1 MFLSTI
7 RKCRQSETLQIERAV
22 VTASFLKGYL
32 SCSTIDIWGQI
43 TVWQGAVLCSAGRSA
58 GWLISTH
65 KMPVAFLLHSQES

>member
-43 TVWQGAVLCSAGRSA
+43 TVWQELFYAVQDGQQDGL
-58 GWLISTH
+58 
-65 KMPVAFLLHSQES
+65 FLPTRCQ